1 MAEQLA
7 VTLSKFT
14 SCSLPA
20 GVAPMHVKTE
30 YNYPLVTSLRKIL
43 PLS

>member
-1 MAEQLA
+1 MVEQLA
-7 VTLSKFT
+7 VTLSKYT

-20 GVAPMHVKTE
+20 GVAPVHVKTE
-30 YNYPLVTSLRKIL
+30 YNYTLVRFLRKIF